1 SYQLSVISYQL
12 SVISYQLSVIS
23 YQLSVISYQLS
34 VISYQLSVISYQ
46 GASRLC
52 VIIFAYGIVK
62 CLSGKTFRA
71 ILRIFYQ
78 YRPRFHTETRRA
90 LSVISYQL
98 SVISYQL
105 SVH

>member
-1 SYQLSVISYQL
+1 QSILLISSQVLPSRDIYIFTE
-12 SVISYQLSVIS
+12 S
-23 YQLSVISYQLS
+23 
-34 VISYQLSVISYQ
+34 
-46 GASRLC
+46 ARLC

-90 LSVISYQL
+90 KALTEIWQARRSKY
-98 SVISYQL
+98 
-105 SVH
+105 

>member
-1 SYQLSVISYQL
+1 MCNSFCIWYNGS
-12 SVISYQLSVIS
+12 
-23 YQLSVISYQLS
+23 
-34 VISYQLSVISYQ
+34 
-46 GASRLC
+46 SRLC

-90 LSVISYQL
+90 AMQL
-98 SVISYQL
+98 PHPSRCAGGD
-105 SVH
+105 